1 MRALSVNRHGVS
13 ESLCSVPRDRY
24 GSNFVRIARSA
35 SPHVMNTMPSSSI
48 PNPAPNRNDA
58 IAVARVLCILGV
70 VYVHAWTGRTGEEL
84 ARMVG
89 SGQDMLRW
97 TLMEGLGK
105 SAVPLL
111 GMISGYL
118 VAGSRGAQDWRGHMV
133 GKARTIL
140 LPMLLWN
147 ALAILLVSGAAMAGL
162 IQAPIP
168 SSIGWIVEEMLALTR
183 APDINVQMPFL
194 RDLFMCMLVA
204 PWLVRWR
211 AGALAMLAIGTAAL
225 VVSDFPQPL
234 LLRPIILFFFVTGI
248 ITRKTALAN
257 RAAGL
262 PLWVALVLF
271 LLLMPLKV
279 ALSLPPA
286 PFLTSHPHEMA
297 LLDLITRLA
306 AALAFWRV
314 AHAIARSRVRSV
326 MLRIEP
332 YAFFLFCCHLILI
345 WLGGPAIGQL
355 TGPLGAPLYPA
366 FLLIQPLL
374 ALGGSILLA
383 KAIARLSPRAAR
395 LLSGGRL
402 AQPQP
407 DRDSLTPRR
416 AVA

>member
-1 MRALSVNRHGVS
+1 
-13 ESLCSVPRDRY
+13 
-24 GSNFVRIARSA
+24 
-35 SPHVMNTMPSSSI
+35 MPST
-48 PNPAPNRNDA
+48 PAAPTRNDA

-118 VAGSRGAQDWRGHMV
+118 VAGSRRAQDWRGHV
-133 GKARTIL
+133 AGKARTIL

-147 ALAILLVSGAAMAGL
+147 AIAILLVSGAATA
-162 IQAPIP
+162 
-168 SSIGWIVEEMLALTR
+168 GWIAAPKPHSFGWVVEEMLALTR

-204 PWLVRWR
+204 PWLVPRQ
-211 AGALAMLAIGTAAL
+211 AGTLAMLAFAIAAL
-225 VVSDFPQPL
+225 VVSGLPQPL
-234 LLRPIILFFFVTGI
+234 LLRPIILFFFVGGI
-248 ITRKTALAN
+248 IARKTALAD
-257 RAAGL
+257 RAAAL
-262 PLWVALVLF
+262 PFWIAMMPF
-271 LLLMPLKV
+271 LLLMPVKV

-286 PFLTSHPHEMA
+286 PLLTSYPHEMA

-314 AHAIARSRVRSV
+314 ANVVAHSPLRTFV
-326 MLRIEP
+326 LRIEP

-345 WLGGPAIGQL
+345 WLAGPAIGRL
-355 TGPLGAPLYPA
+355 SGPLGAPLYPA
-366 FLLIQPLL
+366 FLLIQPIL
-374 ALGGSILLA
+374 ALGASILLA
-383 KAIARLSPRAAR
+383 KGIVRLSPRAAR

-402 AQPQP
+402 APPQP
-407 DRDSLTPRR
+407 LHAALKPRR
-416 AVA
+416 VAA

>member
-1 MRALSVNRHGVS
+1 
-13 ESLCSVPRDRY
+13 
-24 GSNFVRIARSA
+24 
-35 SPHVMNTMPSSSI
+35 MPST
-48 PNPAPNRNDA
+48 PATPNRNDA
-58 IAVARVLCILGV
+58 IAVARVLCILGI

-118 VAGSRGAQDWRGHMV
+118 VAGSRRVQDWRGHV
-133 GKARTIL
+133 TGKARTIL

-147 ALAILLVSGAAMAGL
+147 GIAILLVSGVAMAGL
-162 IQAPIP
+162 IQAPTP
-168 SSIGWIVEEMLALTR
+168 HSIGWVVEEMLALTR

-194 RDLFMCMLVA
+194 RDLFVCMLVA
-204 PWLVRWR
+204 PWLVRWQT
-211 AGALAMLAIGTAAL
+211 GALAMLAFAIAAL
-225 VVSDFPQPL
+225 VVSGLPQPL
-234 LLRPIILFFFVTGI
+234 LLRPIILFFFVGGI
-248 ITRKTALAN
+248 IARKTALAD
-257 RAAGL
+257 RAAAL
-262 PLWVALVLF
+262 PFRIAMMPF
-271 LLLMPLKV
+271 LLLIPAKV

-314 AHAIARSRVRSV
+314 AHVIARSRLRSG
-326 MLRIEP
+326 MLRIEH

-355 TGPLGAPLYPA
+355 SGPLGAPLYPA

-374 ALGGSILLA
+374 ALGASILSA
-383 KAIARLSPRAAR
+383 KAIARLSPGAAR